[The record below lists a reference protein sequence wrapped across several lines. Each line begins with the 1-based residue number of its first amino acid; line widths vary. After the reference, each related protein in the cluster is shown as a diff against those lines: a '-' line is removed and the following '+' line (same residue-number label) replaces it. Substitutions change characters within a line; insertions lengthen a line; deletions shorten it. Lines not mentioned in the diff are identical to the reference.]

1 MEKTGVAVPIFV
13 VCLVIVGAVGAFAG
27 YKMAPAAA
35 PSELADGSVTT
46 PKLADGAVTG
56 AKIADGTITSADI
69 ANDAVTTGKIADNSI
84 TLQKLA
90 SSIVDMITG
99 VENIADNSITSA
111 KIQDGTITD
120 ADITTAGISRIA
132 DGAVTTSDLAMGAA
146 SQAVG
151 VTRIADA
158 STSSTTMVDVPD
170 MTINITT
177 GNNPVLIL
185 FSMNIYHVKTASGSV
200 RVRLLVDGATEAIW
214 EQFDYTTSSAW
225 YSCPI
230 TVLKFLS
237 AGAHTI
243 DVQWSVDTG
252 TAYNPAT
259 FGYRSLIVIELKNAS
274 P

>member
-1 MEKTGVAVPIFV
+1 LEKTGVAVPVFV

-35 PSELADGSVTT
+35 PAELADGSVTT
-46 PKLADGAVTG
+46 PKLADGAVTSD
-56 AKIADGTITSADI
+56 KIA
-69 ANDAVTTGKIADNSI
+69 
-84 TLQKLA
+84 
-90 SSIVDMITG
+90 
-99 VENIADNSITSA
+99 
-111 KIQDGTITD
+111 DGTITD

-132 DGAVTTSDLAMGAA
+132 DGAVTTYDLAMGAA

-151 VTRIADA
+151 VKRIADT
-158 STSSTTMVDVPD
+158 STSSTTWVDVPD

-200 RVRLLVDGATEAIW
+200 RVRLLVDGADEATW
-214 EQFDYTTSSAW
+214 EQFDYTASSAW

-243 DVQWSVDTG
+243 NVQWSVDTG

-259 FGYRSLIVIELKNAS
+259 FGYRSLTVIELKNAS